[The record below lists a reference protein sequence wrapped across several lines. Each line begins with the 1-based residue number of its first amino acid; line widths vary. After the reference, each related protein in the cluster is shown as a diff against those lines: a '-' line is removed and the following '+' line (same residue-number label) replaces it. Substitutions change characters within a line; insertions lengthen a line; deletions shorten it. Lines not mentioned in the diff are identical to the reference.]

1 MADDGRRFGGDIVV
15 GGRGGYAR
23 GMRYALIIAGGAGTR
38 LWPMSTQALPKQ
50 LIPFIGAD
58 DSGKGGKSL
67 LRIAMDRLEG
77 LLPAEQIYVCAGEST
92 KRVMLDKLPGLS
104 EERFISEPMGRD
116 TLNAVGLGC
125 GVLRHKDPDAT
136 VAIFTADHIIEPVDE
151 LLKIVEQGFKLAEA
165 NDRTLVTFGI
175 APTHAA
181 TGYGYL
187 QLGEALDG
195 GGFVVDQFK
204 EKPAADV
211 AETYH
216 RAGPEKFLW
225 NSGMFVWK
233 ASAVMGCI
241 QKYAPEN
248 FAKLDDLG
256 KHWDTPGRDAK
267 LAEVYPTLKKV
278 SVDYAVMEPASK
290 DADMTVAAVPMPL
303 SWLDVG
309 SWPSFADTLEADG
322 DGNTSSGCKT
332 QHLGSKNVL
341 AASSDP
347 KHIIT
352 TLGCEDLIVIHTPE
366 ATLVCHKDQA
376 EKIKELHKLVGENI
390 GKEYL

>member
-1 MADDGRRFGGDIVV
+1 
-15 GGRGGYAR
+15 
-23 GMRYALIIAGGAGTR
+23 MRYALIIAGGSGTR
-38 LWPMSTQALPKQ
+38 LWPMSTRALPKQ
-50 LIPFIGAD
+50 LIPFIGSDDAGAD
-58 DSGKGGKSL
+58 GKSL
-67 LRIAMDRLEG
+67 LQIAMDRLEG

-92 KRVMLDKLPGLS
+92 KRVMLEKLPGLS
-104 EERFISEPMGRD
+104 EDRFISEPMGRD

-125 GVLRHKDPDAT
+125 SVLQHKDPEAT

-151 LLKIVEQGFKLAEA
+151 LLKIVDQGFQLAEA
-165 NDRTLVTFGI
+165 NDNTLVTFGI

-187 QLGEALDG
+187 QLGEAVSGTSGG

-216 RAGPEKFLW
+216 AAGPEKFLW

-233 ASAVMGCI
+233 ASAVMNCI
-241 QKYAPEN
+241 EKYAPEN
-248 FAKLDDLG
+248 FEKLDDLG
-256 KHWDTPGRDAK
+256 KNWDTPERDAE
-267 LAEVYPTLKKV
+267 LAEVYPTLKKI
-278 SVDYAVMEPASK
+278 SVDYAVMEPAAQ
-290 DADMTVAAVPMPL
+290 DPAMTVAAVPMPL
-303 SWLDVG
+303 RWLDVG
-309 SWPSFADTLEADG
+309 SWPSFADTLTPDG
-322 DGNTSSGCKT
+322 DGNAASGCKT
-332 QHLGSKNVL
+332 QHVESKNIL

-366 ATLVCHKDQA
+366 ATLVCHKDEA
-376 EKIKELHKLVGENI
+376 EKIKELHQRVGERI
-390 GKEYL
+390 GEQYL